1 MAPKRRSSSRLVV
14 KTTKQVV
21 KETVE
26 VSLVQRKKRQKKVND
41 DELQEPLNS
50 TIAIET
56 KEENQTEKIEVSVD
70 KKPARIVAIESQE
83 ESETPTG
90 EQDKGPVKVVAIETP
105 QEQEGATPNVEE
117 KQPEEKGTDPID
129 KEPVSKDVA
138 METEQE
144 QEESETQN
152 FEEDREQAK
161 TISMDIH
168 EESETQN
175 FEDKEPKETPMT
187 PEKKED
193 NQASKG
199 EEEKSDDVKQTGE
212 GEEKKDKKRKRRS
225 TGKNREGGE
234 GYKRYVYKVLKQV
247 HPELGMSAKAMVV
260 LNNYMN
266 DMFERLAD
274 EAAKLAMYTARKT
287 LSSREIQGAVK
298 LVLPGELGKHAM
310 AEGNKAVSNYLSKNA
325 ARSNK

>member
-1 MAPKRRSSSRLVV
+1 MAPKRRSSSRLMV

-26 VSLVQRKKRQKKVND
+26 VSVVQRKKRQKKVND
-41 DELQEPLNS
+41 DELQKSPNS
-50 TIAIET
+50 TIDIET
-56 KEENQTEKIEVSVD
+56 KEENQTEKVEVLVD
-70 KKPARIVAIESQE
+70 QKPARIVAFESQE
-83 ESETPTG
+83 ENETPTG
-90 EQDKGPVKVVAIETP
+90 EDKGPVKVVAIETA

-117 KQPEEKGTDPID
+117 TQPEEKDTDPTD

-168 EESETQN
+168 EDSGTQN
-175 FEDKEPKETPMT
+175 FEDKKPKVMT
-187 PEKKED
+187 PEKKDD

-199 EEEKSDDVKQTGE
+199 EEEKSDDVKQIGE
-212 GEEKKDKKRKRRS
+212 GGEKKEKKRKRRS

-266 DMFERLAD
+266 DMFDRLAD

-310 AEGNKAVSNYLSKNA
+310 AEGTKAVSNYLSKNA